1 MRPEP
6 SAVLKP
12 FCIVEGRVRRYDRF
26 MRIGQFE
33 IGTDGNLIVT
43 RSGMAELHERVRPA
57 GAGAIAI
64 AVPRRLF
71 RATSVSEPTAR
82 AWALSLIE
90 ELRNREPGWEL
101 VAEGLILQG
110 IGRLERIDRLRDQRP
125 SWIDRVLA
133 LARKQQPLHRI
144 AALVGK
150 HPSHIAREF
159 RRHEGVS
166 VGEYA
171 RRCRLELAARKLRAD
186 DAPIAD
192 IAFAHGFC
200 DQSHFTNAFRRV
212 FGVTPAAY
220 RRRDTA

>member
-1 MRPEP
+1 MR
-6 SAVLKP
+6 S
-12 FCIVEGRVRRYDRF
+12 YDRF

-33 IGTDGNLIVT
+33 IGKHGNLIVT
-43 RSGMAELHERVRPA
+43 QGGTAELHDRPRSL

-64 AVPRRLF
+64 AVPRALF

-82 AWALSLIE
+82 AWAINLLE
-90 ELRNREPGWEL
+90 ELRRRDPGWQL

-125 SWIDRVLA
+125 AWVDRVLA
-133 LARKQQPLHRI
+133 LARRQQPLHRI
-144 AALVGK
+144 AEAVGK

-171 RRCRLELAARKLRAD
+171 RRCRLELAARRLRAD

-220 RRRDTA
+220 RQRDARA